1 MFFKLQTHAYS
12 HAEVH
17 HFNGGFDTM
26 YLMYED
32 KSLEEGINQAEK
44 LVEKE
49 CRCTMSALGSFT
61 STRKASARYQWGSL
75 G

>member
-1 MFFKLQTHAYS
+1 MLSKLQTHAYS

-32 KSLEEGINQAEK
+32 KS
-44 LVEKE
+44 
-49 CRCTMSALGSFT
+49 
-61 STRKASARYQWGSL
+61 
-75 G
+75 